1 MDKEKNEKKNIPL
14 SVVMENTKGKLMANF
29 NEIINEAKLPAFLV
43 EGILLGILAD
53 IRNQKNIEL
62 VCDYN
67 AMNQDEKEGDK

>member
-14 SVVMENTKGKLMANF
+14 SVVMENTKGKLMAIF

>member
-1 MDKEKNEKKNIPL
+1 MDKEKNEKKNFPL

>member
-29 NEIINEAKLPAFLV
+29 NEIINETKLPAFLV